1 MVSKEEKDKLKSGKA
16 EGAKAEFVETASF
29 HCGVE
34 GIYLFKIRFRCT
46 KRLFFLGRR
55 SRS

>member
-55 SRS
+55 S